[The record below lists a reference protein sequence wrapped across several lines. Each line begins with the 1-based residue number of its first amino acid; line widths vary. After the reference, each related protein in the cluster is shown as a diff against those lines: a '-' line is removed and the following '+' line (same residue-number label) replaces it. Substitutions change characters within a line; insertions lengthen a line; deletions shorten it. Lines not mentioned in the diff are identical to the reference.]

1 MMRALILLTIA
12 ALVPSSTGW
21 NIGGRSPVD
30 PKLPR
35 VQKAALFAVTQIKG
49 EGEER
54 ADKKLVL
61 VNVLRAQ
68 EQVVAGYN
76 YFMKL
81 ELNNGLTTEVRDRGV
96 VGAFLSVS
104 TVAVPGEV
112 WGGVGRGSGEEDS
125 GEEGLAKE
133 GKSAG
138 KCEEAWVEGCST
150 PPAWTP

>member
-1 MMRALILLTIA
+1 MMRALILLIIA
-12 ALVPSSTGW
+12 SLVPSSTGW

-112 WGGVGRGSGEEDS
+112 VGRRGERARGKRTRGKRAWRKKERVLGSVKRRG
-125 GEEGLAKE
+125 
-133 GKSAG
+133 
-138 KCEEAWVEGCST
+138 
-150 PPAWTP
+150 

>member
-1 MMRALILLTIA
+1 MRALILLIIA
-12 ALVPSSTGW
+12 SLVPSSTGW

-104 TVAVPGEV
+104 TCCGAGKSCAEAWGE
-112 WGGVGRGSGEEDS
+112 GSGEEDS
-125 GEEGLAKE
+125 GGSGLGERRKE
-133 GKSAG
+133 
-138 KCEEAWVEGCST
+138 CWEV
-150 PPAWTP
+150 

>member
-1 MMRALILLTIA
+1 MPLLFERNLLGPGTQPLLGMMLALILLIIA
-12 ALVPSSTGW
+12 SLVPSSTGW

-112 WGGVGRGSGEEDS
+112 WGGVGRGLGGRGLGERR
-125 GEEGLAKE
+125 KE
-133 GKSAG
+133 
-138 KCEEAWVEGCST
+138 CWEV
-150 PPAWTP
+150 

>member
-1 MMRALILLTIA
+1 MRVVLLIMA
-12 ALVPSSTGW
+12 SLVPSSTGW

-30 PKLPR
+30 PNLPR

-96 VGAFLSVS
+96 VDAFFCVS
-104 TVAVPGEV
+104 TGCGAGKEGVV
-112 WGGVGRGSGEEDS
+112 WGEGS

-133 GKSAG
+133 GRVLGKSDEG
-138 KCEEAWVEGCST
+138 WVEG
-150 PPAWTP
+150 

>member
-1 MMRALILLTIA
+1 MSTAGMMRALVLLIIA
-12 ALVPSSTGW
+12 PSSTGW

-112 WGGVGRGSGEEDS
+112 WGRCGERTRGKR
-125 GEEGLAKE
+125 AWRKKE
-133 GKSAG
+133 RVLGSVKRRG
-138 KCEEAWVEGCST
+138 
-150 PPAWTP
+150 